1 MELYQLSSQLDK
13 IMSESTNDQD
23 DSPLLFGCIK
33 IGQSYNVKL
42 LFPFTQTNDD
52 NSLISLHY
60 KFKPQGIN
68 PNIPGKILLKEAGDV
83 DILLANQD
91 NKEER
96 FHGVCNESNALNEFI
111 LSFIPPPTTSSCSK
125 NNNETISV
133 NDDNDTNQ
141 LIHDTTPFQP
151 MFTLQQVDTCVR
163 QLRHVRDEE
172 KFNEKATTHTSNT
185 IKKMQTEQ
193 LNKLT
198 STTTNTTTS
207 TKKRSS
213 HTSSSGHNSVEGP
226 KSKKKRCIE
235 AVKHMLITRL
245 KWP

>member
-1 MELYQLSSQLDK
+1 
-13 IMSESTNDQD
+13 MSESTNDQD

-96 FHGVCNESNALNEFI
+96 FHGVCNESNTSNEFI
-111 LSFIPPPTTSSCSK
+111 LSFTPPTTTTSDSSNINSALLMNGD
-125 NNNETISV
+125 NNAALQSI
-133 NDDNDTNQ
+133 NDNSPSPSN
-141 LIHDTTPFQP
+141 P

-163 QLRHVRDEE
+163 QLRHIRDEE

-185 IKKMQTEQ
+185 IKKKQTEQ

-198 STTTNTTTS
+198 STTTNTTIS
-207 TKKRSS
+207 TKKRSHS
-213 HTSSSGHNSVEGP
+213 TASGHNSEDGP
-226 KSKKKRCIE
+226 KAKKKRCIE
-235 AVKHMLITRL
+235 AVKNMLTTRL
-245 KWP
+245 KWS